1 MKMNDQDAHPYRLP
15 GSSKHLTAE
24 DRAIFD
30 GIKVRANDGSIGA
43 QYRLDDFH
51 DAELMLA
58 MSVFNA

>member
-1 MKMNDQDAHPYRLP
+1 MNTTPYRLP
-15 GSSKHLTAE
+15 GSSKNLTEE

-30 GIKVRANDGSIGA
+30 AIKARVGDKTIGA

-58 MSVFNA
+58 MTVFNAPSRP